1 MKVALV
7 VDDIIGQQQVVI
19 KSLEENFER
28 IEGIAGGTI
37 LGDGNVALIVD
48 VQGLKPTH
56 RSQERRLGR
65 GGRRSRADGSSS
77 SYGTTTC
84 TGSSASAQNALQLI
98 AFSIGEQTYGVE
110 ITTVREIRA
119 WNGATPLPNT
129 REFVRGVINLRGT
142 IVPIFDLRARFGE
155 GQTSP
160 TKNHVVVVMSVGE
173 KWVGML
179 VDAVS
184 DILTVAKDD
193 IHAVPEGNSIDTE
206 LLNGIV
212 THDSRMVGLID
223 LHAVVSRRQDRQP
236 DGHVE
241 EGAGRAD
248 SGRSTRLEQRL
259 AMRRRR
265 RKARARAVRRERGWP
280 RFHRRPNS
288 GAVGGSSANWRT
300 ASAMFWQRCSMRS

>member
-1 MKVALV
+1 MDNLAYKDEL
-7 VDDIIGQQQVVI
+7 
-19 KSLEENFER
+19 S
-28 IEGIAGGTI
+28 GG
-37 LGDGNVALIVD
+37 
-48 VQGLKPTH
+48 
-56 RSQERRLGR
+56 
-65 GGRRSRADGSSS
+65 
-77 SYGTTTC
+77 
-84 TGSSASAQNALQLI
+84 SAANAQNSLQLI

-129 REFVRGVINLRGT
+129 RDYVRGVINLRGT

-184 DILTVAKDD
+184 DILTIDKND
-193 IHAVPEGNSIDTE
+193 IHAVPDGNSNDTE

-223 LHAVVSRRQDRQP
+223 LHAVVN
-236 DGHVE
+236 
-241 EGAGRAD
+241 GAKLD
-248 SGRSTRLEQRL
+248 S
-259 AMRRRR
+259 
-265 RKARARAVRRERGWP
+265 
-280 RFHRRPNS
+280 
-288 GAVGGSSANWRT
+288 
-300 ASAMFWQRCSMRS
+300 